1 MRYLSASRHAERH
14 LCGGFQVTEQD
25 YNLYRETLPRIRK
38 SLHPQL
44 PGHVRKTE
52 VRNYNEDSK
61 RKPQSEHYK
70 WQCFSNFQVPLNHQ
84 AVFLKIHFLGGP
96 WVGLEF
102 LHL

>member
-1 MRYLSASRHAERH
+1 MRFLSASRQAERY

-25 YNLYRETLPRIRK
+25 HNLYRKTLQRIRK

-61 RKPQSEHYK
+61 RKPEHYK
-70 WQCFSNFQVPLNHQ
+70 
-84 AVFLKIHFLGGP
+84 
-96 WVGLEF
+96 
-102 LHL
+102 